1 MKHVS
6 NSGQWW
12 NMPKVC
18 LASSHTTSTAQSAEQ
33 PSRHKE
39 LYTVAAVF
47 YTQKN
52 HHCYKHQT
60 EDVGDS
66 VRNYC
71 MAFYGYHGSKCN
83 KDKDAIQKYNSR
95 NVFPLTGNG
104 KYICNGN
111 HFYAE
116 LSQMQKTYK
125 NWVHL
130 QYTLSGRKGKFLSHV
145 FEVNLK

>member
-1 MKHVS
+1 VVQLWYAKKKITAGPNEAGYETCIKLWPMVEHAKRLS
-6 NSGQWW
+6 GIITNYINS
-12 NMPKVC
+12 
-18 LASSHTTSTAQSAEQ
+18 SA
-33 PSRHKE
+33 SRHNK

-52 HHCYKHQT
+52 HHCYEHQT

-71 MAFYGYHGSKCN
+71 MAFYGYHASKCTE
-83 KDKDAIQKYNSR
+83 DKDAIQKYISR

-104 KYICNGN
+104 KYICKGH

-125 NWVHL
+125 N
-130 QYTLSGRKGKFLSHV
+130 
-145 FEVNLK
+145 